1 MSNEQIEKRIKELEQ
16 TVNQLA
22 KNQTILTGTISHL
35 SKAQN
40 ITTSNYTEVINQQR
54 QLMETIKSL
63 NSIIKSDRNT
73 SK

>member
-1 MSNEQIEKRIKELEQ
+1 MSDEQIEKRIKELEQ

-22 KNQTILTGTISHL
+22 KNQTILAGTISHL

-54 QLMETIKSL
+54 QLIEMIKSL
-63 NSIIKSDRNT
+63 SIIKSDRNT